1 MSLSV
6 IITLLENESLKN
18 SQLTE
23 LFQHLVAFIENV
35 VLQMLE
41 VKLLGLDERQDSAG
55 RADHNVGAV
64 GLEHGFV
71 LGDCHAAKENT
82 DLIRIKS

>member
-1 MSLSV
+1 
-6 IITLLENESLKN
+6 
-18 SQLTE
+18 
-23 LFQHLVAFIENV
+23 
-35 VLQMLE
+35 
-41 VKLLGLDERQDSAG
+41 
-55 RADHNVGAV
+55 VGAV